1 METYCLFILYITILL
16 DAERFFSYGINHC
29 MEQPY
34 TNYSVI
40 DIGMQYILYLVARQP
55 SDKKQSS
62 SEAKKATL
70 MSLCA

>member
-1 METYCLFILYITILL
+1 METYCFFVLYITILL

-40 DIGMQYILYLVARQP
+40 DI
-55 SDKKQSS
+55 
-62 SEAKKATL
+62 
-70 MSLCA
+70 